1 MTTAPTA
8 VVARI
13 LSRRM
18 SVAAIPKSA
27 MTIVSCT
34 MFGKRSGMRPTWS
47 PRTSFSCSVAITV
60 AMPAVKPVVTGWGMN
75 STRRPRRAAP
85 IATSSIP
92 AMRPAVSSPERPKR
106 DTIGARTTTKAA
118 VGPVTWNFDPPVN
131 AATVPATTAV

>member
-1 MTTAPTA
+1 
-8 VVARI
+8 
-13 LSRRM
+13 
-18 SVAAIPKSA
+18 
-27 MTIVSCT
+27 
-34 MFGKRSGMRPTWS
+34 MRPTWS

>member
-1 MTTAPTA
+1 M
-8 VVARI
+8 
-13 LSRRM
+13 
-18 SVAAIPKSA
+18 AIPVGQVLRWHWRA
-27 MTIVSCT
+27 MSQ
-34 MFGKRSGMRPTWS
+34 
-47 PRTSFSCSVAITV
+47 
-60 AMPAVKPVVTGWGMN
+60 
-75 STRRPRRAAP
+75 P